1 MKIHIGRLELAAL
14 IGLVITLGVSSV
26 TGFMRDCAELRQ
38 EVLRIHILAD
48 SDQEADQAVKLQ
60 VRDAVLEAIN
70 QDFSG
75 DGTLEGTIA
84 CLEGEMDRIEET
96 ANEVLAEAGMPY
108 QAKAELTE
116 MYFTTR
122 EYERDGSTFSMPA
135 GRYQALRITLGS
147 GEGHNWWCVA
157 YPPMCIDAAVEG
169 QAAVVEQEILEL
181 GRLQSTSPS
190 WLWWSGRNRCG
201 KHGNSN
207 ADFAGNA

>member
-14 IGLVITLGVSSV
+14 IGLVIMLGVSLV

-96 ANEVLAEAGMPY
+96 ANEVLTEAGMPY

-181 GRLQSTSPS
+181 EQTPVYKPKLALVEWVESLREAWEQ
-190 WLWWSGRNRCG
+190 
-201 KHGNSN
+201 
-207 ADFAGNA
+207 

>member
-1 MKIHIGRLELAAL
+1 MKGVFHCENPYRPVRAGSSDRVGYHA
-14 IGLVITLGVSSV
+14 GGFLGD
-26 TGFMRDCAELRQ
+26 R
-38 EVLRIHILAD
+38 LRIHILAD

-181 GRLQSTSPS
+181 GQTPVYKPKLALVEWAESLREAWEQ
-190 WLWWSGRNRCG
+190 
-201 KHGNSN
+201 
-207 ADFAGNA
+207 

>member
-48 SDQEADQAVKLQ
+48 SNQEADQAVKLQ

-122 EYERDGSTFSMPA
+122 NMSGMAVPSACLPGDTRLCGLPWGAGKGITGGVWPIRPCVLMPLWRDRPQWWNRRSW
-135 GRYQALRITLGS
+135 
-147 GEGHNWWCVA
+147 NW
-157 YPPMCIDAAVEG
+157 
-169 QAAVVEQEILEL
+169 
-181 GRLQSTSPS
+181 GRLRSTSPS
-190 WLWWSGRNRCG
+190 WLWWSGWNRCG
-201 KHGNSN
+201 KHGNSD